1 MNDNIGTRHD
11 TRSTENTRRTC
22 NTRPTAPRDVI
33 VVGSGP
39 TGLLLAGDLATAGIP
54 VTLVEKRPRKISNLS
69 RAFVLHARALEQL
82 DARGLADDLELK
94 GRPLDRIRLFG
105 GLGVALDTL
114 PSRFNHVLVIPQ
126 YEVEKA
132 LLRRAEEAGV
142 RFVYEAEVTG
152 LSQEA
157 DGVTLDVR
165 RRDGGSE
172 KLAAAY
178 VVGADGMRSAVRE
191 AIGLPFPGKS
201 VIRSV
206 VLADVLLDEEPESV
220 LTANAVGDAFAF
232 IAPFGDGYYRVI
244 GWHRGRNV
252 PDSEPL
258 ELDEVEE
265 IARLALGRDYGMRDA
280 RWMSRFH
287 SDERQAPSYRVGR
300 VFLAGDAAHV
310 HTPAGGQGMN
320 TGLQDAA
327 NLGWKLAAV
336 LDGRVDA
343 ALLDTYQAERH
354 PVGKSVLRS
363 SGGIVRLAMA
373 KYPWTLALRAGL
385 TALVNHVGPVRRK
398 AAGQITGIGYA
409 YAAPRGAHP
418 LVGTRAPDVALKSGR
433 LYEALRGGRFVL
445 VTPQS
450 ASESYRA
457 GDRNGRLAVESWAS
471 DRRTTVLVRPD
482 GYVAWAAESPDAA
495 AVDAALDAAVGTPG
509 ERRLDGGARQQLAQ
523 QVGELSGLLLVEG

>member
-1 MNDNIGTRHD
+1 
-11 TRSTENTRRTC
+11 
-22 NTRPTAPRDVI
+22 
-33 VVGSGP
+33 
-39 TGLLLAGDLATAGIP
+39 
-54 VTLVEKRPRKISNLS
+54 
-69 RAFVLHARALEQL
+69 
-82 DARGLADDLELK
+82 
-94 GRPLDRIRLFG
+94 
-105 GLGVALDTL
+105 
-114 PSRFNHVLVIPQ
+114 
-126 YEVEKA
+126 
-132 LLRRAEEAGV
+132 
-142 RFVYEAEVTG
+142 
-152 LSQEA
+152 
-157 DGVTLDVR
+157 
-165 RRDGGSE
+165 
-172 KLAAAY
+172 
-178 VVGADGMRSAVRE
+178 
-191 AIGLPFPGKS
+191 
-201 VIRSV
+201 
-206 VLADVLLDEEPESV
+206 
-220 LTANAVGDAFAF
+220 
-232 IAPFGDGYYRVI
+232 
-244 GWHRGRNV
+244 
-252 PDSEPL
+252 
-258 ELDEVEE
+258 
-265 IARLALGRDYGMRDA
+265 
-280 RWMSRFH
+280 
-287 SDERQAPSYRVGR
+287 
-300 VFLAGDAAHV
+300 
-310 HTPAGGQGMN
+310 MN

-336 LDGRVDA
+336 LNGQVDA

-385 TALVNHVGPVRRK
+385 TALVNHVGPVRRR